1 MPRRLMVLPSL
12 ACPASCVYCFGPNTG
27 GPQMR
32 RETLEAVVRWQDAL
46 GNGDGLDITF
56 HGGEPLVPG
65 AGWYRLALPLLRDRL
80 APREVRFGLQSNL
93 WLLTDELC
101 ELFFEFGVSIGT
113 SLDGPEEINDAQRG
127 AGYFR
132 RTLAG
137 IERARAHCLDV
148 GAICTF
154 TAQSAP
160 HADEIFD
167 FFLAEGLN
175 FSVHAALPSLR
186 HPEVDGWSLAPE
198 AHGELLVRLL
208 ERYLAH
214 ADKVRIGTLDAMS
227 RSFSAGRGGICTFG
241 DCLGEYLAV
250 DPQGFIYPCQ
260 RFAGMPGFLLGN
272 VHECPSLQALAE
284 ARAWRLFAERQA
296 RIEEKCGDCPH
307 LDYCRG
313 GCPYNAIAHGGEG
326 FDAALRDPHC
336 PAYRRAFDAIAER
349 ALQEVF
355 SDENLAAVVEQG
367 PGKHGLMRRGRLL
380 QIMRDG
386 PHPQKVARRA
396 REVVAAVSLAVSASP
411 EEALGRLDRAG
422 IVTRPDAALASLGE
436 LRRRLDTQSERA
448 LLNAYL
454 HVTYACNLRCSHC
467 YARSEPGKSQSMPV
481 EDLARLVREMAQAGF
496 RKAVVTGGE
505 PLAHPQRERLLD
517 ELAALRLEVKP
528 LEIVL
533 RTNLTRRLTPALVR
547 QLISSTDHVIV
558 SVDGDEAAHDA
569 RRGTGSYARTVAN
582 LRSLASLA
590 SESAATSGVPPAQVS
605 IAAALDAP
613 QMDGA
618 EAEAVRALAEE
629 LGLPVR
635 FKPLLPLGRAE
646 GQGLAPELYS
656 SLDDEAEAL
665 ACGAHIAATCGLGM
679 NLYVGPNGESFPCYA
694 LVSTHHELGNALTN
708 GLAAVLKGNDAYRKV
723 TVDTNERCRA
733 CAFRYL
739 CGGLCRAWSA
749 PGDFP
754 NVAPASCSA
763 LHRRARD
770 RLLGALATLNVP
782 PERWLAASL
791 PLPGTPPN
799 RE

>member
-1 MPRRLMVLPSL
+1 M
-12 ACPASCVYCFGPNTG
+12 G
-27 GPQMR
+27 
-32 RETLEAVVRWQDAL
+32 RETLEALARWQKALAWNDAPL
-46 GNGDGLDITF
+46 ELTF
-56 HGGEPLVPG
+56 HGGEPLTAG
-65 AGWYRLALPLLRDRL
+65 AGFYRLALPLLRDGL

-101 ELFFEFGVSIGT
+101 ELFLEFGVSIGT

-127 AGYFR
+127 AGHFR
-132 RTLAG
+132 CTMAG
-137 IERARAHCLDV
+137 IERARAHGLEV
-148 GAICTF
+148 GYICTF
-154 TAQSAP
+154 TARSAER
-160 HADEIFD
+160 AEEVFD
-167 FFLAEGLN
+167 FFRCEGLG
-175 FSVHAALPSLR
+175 FSIHAALPPLGR
-186 HPEVDGWSLAPE
+186 LGDGWALPPE
-198 AHGELLVRLL
+198 DHGQLLVDMLD
-208 ERYLAH
+208 RYLAH

-227 RSFSAGRGGICTFG
+227 RSVSAGRGGICSFG

-250 DPQGFIYPCQ
+250 DPEGFIYPCQ

-284 ARAWRLFAERQA
+284 APAWRLFAERQA

-313 GCPYNAIAHGGEG
+313 GCPYNAIARGGEG

-367 PGKHGLMRRGRLL
+367 SGKHGLMRRGRLL

-467 YARSEPGKSQSMPV
+467 YARSQPGKSQSMPV

-533 RTNLTRRLTPALVR
+533 RTNLARRLTPALTR
-547 QLISSTDHVIV
+547 QLISSTDYVIV

-569 RRGTGSYARTVAN
+569 RRGAGSYARTVAN
-582 LRSLASLA
+582 LRMLVAKVSQAFATAEVVPAGIGIASVLRA
-590 SESAATSGVPPAQVS
+590 EQ
-605 IAAALDAP
+605 I
-613 QMDGA
+613 DGR
-618 EAEAVRALAEE
+618 EGEAVRALGGE

-635 FKPLLPLGRAE
+635 FKPLLPLGRAAS
-646 GQGLAPELYS
+646 QQLTPEFHS

-665 ACGAHIAATCGLGM
+665 SCGAHIAATCGLGM

-694 LVSTHHELGNALTN
+694 LVSTHHELGSALTN
-708 GLAAVLKGNDAYRKV
+708 GLAAVLARNDAYRKA

-739 CGGLCRAWSA
+739 CGGLCRAWGETGDPDATPADCA
-749 PGDFP
+749 P
-754 NVAPASCSA
+754 
-763 LHRRARD
+763 LLRRAHG
-770 RLLGALATLNVP
+770 LVLGALETLEVP
-782 PERWLAASL
+782 PERWLAAGL

>member
-1 MPRRLMVLPSL
+1 MPHRLMVLPSL
-12 ACPASCVYCFGPNTG
+12 ACPASCVYCFGPHTG

-46 GNGDGLDITF
+46 GHGDGIEITF

-65 AGWYRLALPLLRDRL
+65 AGWYRLALPLLRDGL
-80 APREVRFGLQSNL
+80 APRELRFGLQSNL
-93 WLLTDELC
+93 WLLTEEIC
-101 ELFFEFGVSIGT
+101 ELFIEFGVSIGT
-113 SLDGPEEINDAQRG
+113 SLDGPEKINDAQRG

-132 RTLAG
+132 RTMAG
-137 IERARAHCLDV
+137 IERARAHGLDV

-186 HPEVDGWSLAPE
+186 YPEADGWALPPE
-198 AHGELLVRLL
+198 DHGQLLVEMLD
-208 ERYLAH
+208 RYLAH

-227 RSFSAGRGGICTFG
+227 RSVSAGRGGICSFR

-250 DPQGFIYPCQ
+250 DPQAFIYPCQ
-260 RFAGMPGFLLGN
+260 RFAGMAEYRLGD
-272 VHECPSLQALAE
+272 VSDCPSADALAAAPVWQMVA
-284 ARAWRLFAERQA
+284 ARQERIA
-296 RIEEKCGDCPH
+296 ADCGDCAY
-307 LDYCRG
+307 LAFCRG
-313 GCPYNAIAHGGEG
+313 GCPYNALVANGG
-326 FDAALRDPHC
+326 ALEPTARDPHC
-336 PAYRRAFDAIAER
+336 AAYKRAFDHITER
-349 ALQEVF
+349 ALAEVF

-367 PGKHGLMRRGRLL
+367 SGKHGLMRKGRLL

-386 PHPQKVARRA
+386 PHPQKVAHRA

-422 IVTRPDAALASLGE
+422 IVARPDTAPASLRA
-436 LRRRLDTQSERA
+436 LRRRLDTQSESA

-454 HVTYACNLRCSHC
+454 HVIYACNLSCSHC

-481 EDLARLVREMAQAGF
+481 EDLARLVRELAQAGF

-528 LEIVL
+528 LEFVL

-547 QLISSTDHVIV
+547 QLIFSTDHVIV

-569 RRGTGSYARTVAN
+569 RRGAGSYARTVAN
-582 LRSLASLA
+582 LRMLVAKVSQAFATAEVVPAAIAIASVLRA
-590 SESAATSGVPPAQVS
+590 EQ
-605 IAAALDAP
+605 IDARE
-613 QMDGA
+613 G
-618 EAEAVRALAEE
+618 EAVRALGGE

-635 FKPLLPLGRAE
+635 FKPILPLGRAE
-646 GQGLAPELYS
+646 GQGLVPEIYS

-694 LVSTHHELGNALTN
+694 LASTHHDLGNALTD
-708 GLAAVLKGNDAYRKV
+708 GLAAVLARNDVYRKV

-739 CGGLCRAWSA
+739 CGGLCRAWGESDNPDATPADCA
-749 PGDFP
+749 P
-754 NVAPASCSA
+754 
-763 LHRRARD
+763 LHRRAHGL
-770 RLLGALATLNVP
+770 LLGALETLEVP
-782 PERWLAASL
+782 PERWLAAGL

-799 RE
+799 RG